1 MLFKFYEGHY
11 SSNLMKLVIYCQEDV
26 QTAAK
31 WVQEKFSE
39 VKLNNFERFEVNG
52 HPFDD
57 KTLGKLIKL
66 IPVKDKRTL

>member
-1 MLFKFYEGHY
+1 
-11 SSNLMKLVIYCQEDV
+11 
-26 QTAAK
+26 
-31 WVQEKFSE
+31 VQEKFSE
-39 VKLNNFERFEVNG
+39 VKLNNFERFKVNG

>member
-1 MLFKFYEGHY
+1 VK
-11 SSNLMKLVIYCQEDV
+11 
-26 QTAAK
+26 
-31 WVQEKFSE
+31 EKFSD
-39 VKLNNFERFEVNG
+39 VKLNDFEKYKVNE